1 MSLSALFLL
10 CKLAAAVLPPLLFW
24 MWVRR
29 TLRADPD
36 PRPFLN
42 LFMVGAVGVAL
53 VGMAGNFVLARLG
66 EPADPVSR
74 ALQEGWL
81 YAALPEEATR
91 AIALAVWLSRKRGF
105 AHPKAIIGAALAL
118 GMGAIAMEN
127 LIRFH
132 QITDDVDG
140 YQILIQRPLICV
152 LLIGGTSLAI
162 AVPTAWRQACVGDWR
177 LGLAA
182 GLGLAVLAHGI
193 YDSAVLMS
201 DHVLPEQY
209 LQFASIVIALT
220 ALAISFLPVR
230 SRFNALINQP

>member
-1 MSLSALFLL
+1 MTLAALFLL
-10 CKLAAAVLPPLLFW
+10 CKLGAALVPPLLFW

-29 TLRADPD
+29 TLRADVD

-42 LFMVGAVGVAL
+42 LFMVGAVLVAL
-53 VGMAGNFVLARLG
+53 VGLAGNFVLARLG

-81 YAALPEEATR
+81 YAAIPEEATR
-91 AIALAVWLSRKRGF
+91 AIALGIWISRRRGF
-105 AHPKAIIGAALAL
+105 APPKAIIGAALAL

-127 LIRFH
+127 LIRFY
-132 QITDDVDG
+132 QIGDGIDG

-162 AVPTAWRQACVGDWR
+162 AVPTAWRQAHAGDWR

-182 GLGLAVLAHGI
+182 GFGLAVLAHGI
-193 YDSAVLMS
+193 YDSVVLMS
-201 DHVLPEQY
+201 DQLVPERFV
-209 LQFASIVIALT
+209 QFASVAIAVA

-230 SRFNALINQP
+230 SRFNALINRP